1 MVKYILYFLWLG
13 GWIGMG
19 VLEAAPI
26 IDASIDKAQA
36 HYPLE
41 GTITITHR
49 KQEKIDPHSFK
60 IDNQPLETLFV
71 RDTSMPSDAN
81 VLVSAYS
88 FQLPA
93 QKQPGLYILP
103 TVSAKIDKQIYQ
115 SIPSSYEVKSATT
128 QETSTTASTSPTSS
142 EIIFR
147 LDAFAQGPT
156 TLYPGERTKLIYRI
170 SYNRSI
176 DLSLSE
182 LPLVH
187 PRDFQKIGDVQ
198 VKDYQKGE
206 ITVQDLIQ
214 EIEANKIGTF
224 PLGPSTIEG
233 YAYTLNAADEKVYES
248 SKLHAEAPVINLE
261 VKAFPETHK
270 PGSFNGA
277 LGQIKVVA
285 HLSTPDS
292 VAVGDT
298 TEVKIQVQGV
308 QNLTDLQ
315 LPAVQCQPGFSGFFQ
330 MSDLPPP
337 ADVEGK
343 VKTFELALRPLSTLV
358 TQIPPL
364 EVSSFD
370 PSTRKYVVQ
379 QTQAISLK
387 VDAPP
392 SPDQVTAPD
401 IPLIPYTFF
410 NLTPWPSISLAP
422 LEIKGNPVT
431 LNQFTLPWIKTAGIL
446 WLIPLGISLWL
457 IQKWLHL
464 YWQKHPRPQTT
475 KSEQFLRQALHK
487 QTEPLKNVHLLEKAF
502 WWRLWEKGLLPQ
514 GTFELEKL
522 PIESVRTF
530 ILNLQAVQYGTQKL
544 DDLHILQQEAKQLLR
559 SI

>member
-1 MVKYILYFLWLG
+1 MVKYTFYLLWLC

-19 VLEAAPI
+19 ILEAAPVI
-26 IDASIDKAQA
+26 EASIDKAQA

-49 KQEKIDPHSFK
+49 KQEKVDSQSFQ

-71 RDTSMPSDAN
+71 RDTGMPSDAN
-81 VLVSAYS
+81 MLVSVYN

-93 QKQPGLYILP
+93 QKQTGLYILP
-103 TVSAKIDKQIYQ
+103 SVSVKINNQVYQ
-115 SIPSSYEVKSATT
+115 SIPASYEVKGAAAP
-128 QETSTTASTSPTSS
+128 QETSSTAPTSS

-147 LDAFAQGPT
+147 LEAFAQGPT

-198 VKDYQKGE
+198 VKDYQKE
-206 ITVQDLIQ
+206 ELTIQDIIQ

-224 PLGPSTIEG
+224 PLGPSAIEG
-233 YAYTLNAADEKVYES
+233 YAYTLNTAGEKVYES
-248 SKLHAEAPVINLE
+248 SKLRAVASVINLE
-261 VKAFPETHK
+261 VKSFPEAHK

-277 LGQIKVVA
+277 LGQIKAEA

-298 TEVKIQVQGV
+298 SEVQVKIQGV

-315 LPAVQCQPGFSGFFQ
+315 LPALQCQPGFSGFFQ

-343 VKTFELALRPLSTLV
+343 VKTFTLTLRPLSTLV

-370 PSTRKYVVQ
+370 PSTTQYVIQ
-379 QTQAISLK
+379 QTATIPLK
-387 VDAPP
+387 VYAPP
-392 SPDQVTAPD
+392 SPDQVITPNM
-401 IPLIPYTFF
+401 PLIPHAFF
-410 NLTPWPSISLAP
+410 DLTQWPAISLTP
-422 LEIKGNPVT
+422 LEIEGQPVT
-431 LNQFTLPWIKTAGIL
+431 LSQFKMPWIKTPGML
-446 WLIPLGISLWL
+446 WCIPLAIGLWF
-457 IQKWLHL
+457 IQKWLHTYL
-464 YWQKHPRPQTT
+464 KKHPRPHTP
-475 KSEQFLRQALHK
+475 KSEQLLRQALHK
-487 QTEPLKNVHLLEKAF
+487 QAEPLKNVHLLERAF

-514 GTFELEKL
+514 GTFELENL
-522 PIESVRTF
+522 PLESVRTF
-530 ILNLQAVQYGTQKL
+530 ILNLQAVQYGTQKMN
-544 DDLHILQQEAKQLLR
+544 DLHTLQQEATQLFK